1 MNGTPFFV
9 QKSNKER
16 INMKEKSQKEKL
28 ESMMKR
34 PIPKKKVG
42 IVRLEMVRESRCLYG
57 TRKFRK
63 PEEAAEMIRPLLKAA
78 DREMLVVLALNNQME
93 PQALEIAAV
102 GGLNH
107 CYIEPREIYKLA
119 ILNNAAAIICFHNHP
134 SGDCKPSKE
143 DRLITDRL
151 KKAGEILGITL
162 IDHLIIG
169 EDSFYSLR
177 EKEQLEFPETIA
189 A

>member
-1 MNGTPFFV
+1 M
-9 QKSNKER
+9 KKE
-16 INMKEKSQKEKL
+16 SQKEKL

-42 IVRLEMVRESRCLYG
+42 IVRLEMVKESRCLYG
-57 TRKFRK
+57 TRKFRR

-93 PQALEIAAV
+93 PQALEIVAV

-134 SGDCKPSKE
+134 SGDCEPSKE
-143 DRLITDRL
+143 DRLITERL
-151 KKAGEILGITL
+151 KKAGEILGITMT
-162 IDHLIIG
+162 DHIVIG
-169 EDSFYSLR
+169 EDSFYSFR
-177 EKEQLEFPETIA
+177 EEEQFPFKETTA

>member
-1 MNGTPFFV
+1 
-9 QKSNKER
+9 
-16 INMKEKSQKEKL
+16 MKEKSQKEKL

-42 IVRLEMVRESRCLYG
+42 IVRLEMVKESRCLYG

-143 DRLITDRL
+143 DRLLTERL
-151 KKAGEILGITL
+151 KKAGEILGIRM
-162 IDHLIIG
+162 IDHIVIG
-169 EDSFYSLR
+169 EDCFYSFR
-177 EKEQLEFPETIA
+177 EEEQFLFKEITA

>member
-1 MNGTPFFV
+1 M
-9 QKSNKER
+9 KKE
-16 INMKEKSQKEKL
+16 SQKEKL

-42 IVRLEMVRESRCLYG
+42 IVRLEMVKESRCLYG

-63 PEEAAEMIRPLLKAA
+63 PEEAAEMIRPLLKVA

-143 DRLITDRL
+143 DRLLTERL
-151 KKAGEILGITL
+151 KKAGEILGIRM
-162 IDHLIIG
+162 IDHIVIG
-169 EDSFYSLR
+169 EDCFYSFR
-177 EKEQLEFPETIA
+177 EEEQFLFKEITA